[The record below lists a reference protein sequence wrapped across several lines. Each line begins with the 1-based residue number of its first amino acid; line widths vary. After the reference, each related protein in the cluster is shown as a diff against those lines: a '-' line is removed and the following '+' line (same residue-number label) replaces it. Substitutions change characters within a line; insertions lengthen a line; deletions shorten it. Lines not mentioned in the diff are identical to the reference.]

1 MSYCCG
7 YNPYGGYYP
16 YDQYYSPYPYQG
28 YPYQGVTT
36 YGYPMQWYG
45 SSYYGLPLG
54 YVYTYPS
61 APAPVMYGAAPQ
73 YPRGEH
79 RVGNC
84 LMICQ

>member
-1 MSYCCG
+1 MCYYCGC
-7 YNPYGGYYP
+7 YPYG
-16 YDQYYSPYPYQG
+16 YYSPYQYYQ
-28 YPYQGVTT
+28 
-36 YGYPMQWYG
+36 YGYPAYGYWYP
-45 SSYYGLPLG
+45 YYGLPLG

-61 APAPVMYGAAPQ
+61 APVMYGAALQ